1 METKIKA
8 RVEREI
14 FKGDGGFTI
23 ALIKAENEFESMSA
37 KGIME
42 IEVGEEYY
50 FNGEIKEDDRFGDY
64 LHVYSYEKPE
74 IKSGEDVIKYLSSS
88 KFNGVGKRSAQ
99 KIVAALG
106 ENALNKI
113 KADSSCLDEVDIS
126 DSVRNEIKEKH
137 GKDEVLSDLYQLLI
151 PLNVSEY
158 VISNIYQYVLQKK
171 ISNPQGRL
179 RQNPYFFV
187 KDVYGFTY
195 EKADE
200 LFLHFGG
207 ANSDLLRVEAYI
219 INVIRNHCYRSGD
232 TVIDANYLSQMI
244 RTKFNLESEILNNLL
259 IQLVEEKKLY
269 QLENDYAIKEFYEC
283 EQAIEAN
290 IKLRLSDLIKTLDEQ
305 AIISQIN
312 ILEREYS
319 INYSDV
325 QKKAIINAL
334 TNNFSIITGGPG
346 TGKTTIIKAVATI
359 FEQLRYQK
367 YSISDIS
374 QKIMLCAP
382 TGRAAQRMKEA
393 TGYPARTIHSLLG
406 WDPHKNK
413 FIKGLDEP
421 LSQELIIID
430 EFSMV
435 DIFLCEALL
444 KAIRPGTMIVIV
456 GDQAQLE
463 SVNPGNVM
471 ADLLATPQISHVRL
485 DVIFR
490 QGEGSSIAKLAQG
503 IEKNAQIEFVK
514 TADMGF
520 VSKYGDL
527 IETVYQIQERSYQA
541 GYEPIDVQVLY
552 PKYKGRNGIDKL
564 NDRLKPELKAG
575 ELHLEYKERVYQV
588 GDKVMQLK
596 NNHEKEIY
604 NGDIGFITKIYSSN
618 PKRKQLAMEVDF
630 RGEKVDLIREDLE
643 ELTHAYAISIHK
655 SQGSEFGVVIIPVSN
670 ESKKML
676 TKKLLYTAV
685 TRTKDKLII
694 IGELEHFDYGVKEQ
708 DYQRKTALQSL
719 FKRDKI
725 EISPFDFLTEEE

>member
-1 METKIKA
+1 MELPVRA

-23 ALIKAENEFESMSA
+23 ALIKPETEFEAISA

-42 IEVGEEYY
+42 IEVGEEYI
-50 FNGEIKEDDRFGDY
+50 FNGELKDDDRFGEF
-64 LHVYSYEKPE
+64 LHVYSYERPKIE
-74 IKSGEDVIKYLSSS
+74 SGEDIIKYLSSS
-88 KFNGVGKRSAQ
+88 KFTGVGKRSAQ
-99 KIVAALG
+99 KIVTALG
-106 ENALNKI
+106 DNALEKI
-113 KADSSCLDEVDIS
+113 KIDPSCLDEVDIS
-126 DSVRNEIKEKH
+126 DAVKDEIKEKH

-151 PLNVSEY
+151 PLGINEY
-158 VISNIYQYVLQKK
+158 VISNIYQHILNKK
-171 ISNPQGRL
+171 MNNPITQL
-179 RQNPYFFV
+179 RKNPYAFI

-200 LFLHFGG
+200 LFIHFGG
-207 ANSDLLRVEAYI
+207 ELENPMRIEAYV
-219 INVIRNHCYRSGD
+219 NNCVRNHCYRTGD
-232 TVIDANYLSQMI
+232 TIIEKKYLEQI
-244 RTKFNLESEILNNLL
+244 IKAKFNLDGTYFQEFMNNL
-259 IQLVEEKKLY
+259 INEKKIY
-269 QLENDYAIKEFYEC
+269 EINGFYGIKEFYET
-283 EQAIEAN
+283 EMAIARN
-290 IKLRLSDLIKTLDEQ
+290 IELRLGDLIKTLDKDV
-305 AIISQIN
+305 ILSQIHE
-312 ILEREYS
+312 LEKVNS
-319 INYSDV
+319 INYSEV
-325 QKKAIINAL
+325 QKEAIINAL

-359 FEQLRYQK
+359 FEELRYEK
-367 YSISDIS
+367 HSITDIT

-421 LSQELIIID
+421 LNQELIIID

-444 KAIRPGTMIVIV
+444 KAIRPGTMIIIV

-471 ADLLATPQISHVRL
+471 GDLLSSSNISHIRL

-490 QGEGSSIAKLAQG
+490 QGDGSSIAKLAKG
-503 IEKNAQIEFVK
+503 IDQNTKIEFVK

-520 VSKYGDL
+520 INKNGNL
-527 IETVYQIQERSYQA
+527 IETVYQIQKRSYEA

-564 NDRLKPELKAG
+564 NERLKPELNPEEK
-575 ELHLEYKERVYQV
+575 HLTFGDRVYQV

-604 NGDIGFITKIYSSN
+604 NGDIGFVTKIYREI
-618 PKRKQLAMEVDF
+618 PKKKELAMQVDF
-630 RGEKVDLIREDLE
+630 RGERVDLIREDLE

-655 SQGSEFGVVIIPVSN
+655 SQGSEFGVVIIPVSS
-670 ESKKML
+670 ESKNML

-685 TRTKDKLII
+685 TRTKDKLIVV
-694 IGELEHFDYGVKEQ
+694 GELNHFDYGIKEQ
-708 DYQRKTALQSL
+708 DYQRKTALQTL
-719 FKRDKI
+719 CNNVKI
-725 EISPFDFLTEEE
+725 EISPFDFLKE

>member
-1 METKIKA
+1 MEFPVKA

-14 FKGDGGFTI
+14 FTGDGGFAI
-23 ALIKAENEFESMSA
+23 ILIKPENAFESISA
-37 KGIME
+37 KGIMHV
-42 IEVGEEYY
+42 EVGEEYY
-50 FNGEIKEDDRFGDY
+50 FNGEIKDDDRFGEFI
-64 LHVYSYEKPE
+64 HVYSYEKPKIE
-74 IKSGEDVIKYLSSS
+74 SGEEVIKYLSSS
-88 KFNGVGKRSAQ
+88 KFAGVGKRSAQ

-106 ENALNKI
+106 DKALDLI
-113 KADSSCLDEVDIS
+113 KADPACLDEVDIS
-126 DSVRNEIKEKH
+126 DVVREEIKSKH

-151 PLNVSEY
+151 PINVSEY
-158 VISNIYQYVLQKK
+158 VISNIYQYILQKK
-171 ISNPQGRL
+171 IVNPLVQL
-179 RQNPYFFV
+179 RQNPYTFI

-200 LFLHFGG
+200 LFLNFGG
-207 ANSDLLRVEAYI
+207 ESSDPLRVEAF
-219 INVIRNHCYRSGD
+219 INNTIRNHCYRSGD
-232 TVIDANYLSQMI
+232 TLIEKSFLI
-244 RTKFNLESEILNNLL
+244 RSVTAKFNLLETEIEVIINSL
-259 IQLVEEKKLY
+259 IDTKKIY
-269 QLENDYAIKEFYEC
+269 QLNDYLAIKEFYET
-283 EQAIEAN
+283 EMAIAKN
-290 IKLRLSDLIKTLDEQ
+290 VNLRLDDVIKTLDED
-305 AIISQIN
+305 AIITEIHEQEKIN
-312 ILEREYS
+312 S
-319 INYSDV
+319 INYSEV

-359 FEQLRYQK
+359 FENLRYEK
-367 YSISDIS
+367 HTVSDVT

-421 LSQELIIID
+421 LNQELIIID

-444 KAIRPGTMIVIV
+444 KAIRPGTMVIIV

-471 ADLLATPQISHVRL
+471 ADLLASDQVSHIRL

-503 IEKNAQIEFVK
+503 IDKNTKIEFVK

-520 VSKYGDL
+520 VNKGGNL
-527 IETVYQIQERSYQA
+527 IETVYQIQKRSYDA
-541 GYEPIDVQVLY
+541 GYDPINVQVLY
-552 PKYKGRNGIDKL
+552 PKYKGQNGIDKL
-564 NDRLKPELKAG
+564 NERLKPELIQG
-575 ELHLEYKERVYQV
+575 EKHLTYGERTYQV

-596 NNHEKEIY
+596 NNYEKEIY
-604 NGDIGFITKIYSSN
+604 NGDIGFITKIYREN
-618 PKRKQLAMEVDF
+618 PKKKELAMQIDF
-630 RGEKVDLIREDLE
+630 RGEKIDLIREDLE

-655 SQGSEFGVVIIPVSN
+655 SQGSEFGVVIIPISS
-670 ESKKML
+670 ESKNML

-694 IGELEHFDYGVKEQ
+694 IGELNQFDYGIKEQ
-708 DYQRKTALQSL
+708 DYKRKTALQSL
-719 FKRDKI
+719 CNNDKI
-725 EISPFDFLTEEE
+725 EISPFDFL